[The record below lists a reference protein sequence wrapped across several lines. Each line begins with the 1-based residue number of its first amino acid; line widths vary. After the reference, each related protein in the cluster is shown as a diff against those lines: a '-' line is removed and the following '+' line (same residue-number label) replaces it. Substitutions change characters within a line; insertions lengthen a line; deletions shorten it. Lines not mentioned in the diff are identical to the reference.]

1 MTEPAITPELVAKHN
16 LTPEEYAHAKEIL
29 GGREP
34 SYTELGI
41 FSVMWSEHCSYKNTR
56 PLLKTFPTKSPKILV
71 GAGEENAGII
81 DIGDGLAI
89 AFKIESHNHPSAV
102 EPFQGAAT
110 GVGGIVRDIFTM
122 GARPVCAVNSLR
134 FGPITKE
141 IIPKNGKN
149 KSIESVQI
157 TQAGKIHFGVEVIIL
172 SEQQI
177 AADVIAAVPT
187 HIAKKY
193 HVVPVSKKKNS
204 LTIALA
210 DPSDFAT
217 IDNLT
222 HLLQSELEIKT
233 SSPEEIEAAIK
244 KYYSGNSETNGVQNQ
259 IANNRRLFAEVVSGI
274 AHYGNC
280 FGIPT
285 IAGEVYFDKS
295 YEGNPLVNAFCLGVL
310 RHEQIARGA
319 AKGIGNPVFYV
330 GPATGRDGL
339 AGAAFASKDLTEES
353 AEQQRGAVQVG
364 DPFMEKLV
372 CEACLELLATGCVAG
387 IQDMGAAGLTCS
399 TCETAARAGTGIEIE
414 LDKVPQ
420 RAPNMTSYEIML
432 SESQERM
439 LIIVHKGREAEV
451 KRIFDK
457 WDLPWAEVGFVTDTG
472 RMVVRH
478 GGKIVAD
485 IPAKKIADESPV
497 YQRESS
503 EPEYLKAVRAFRLDG
518 IPDTKT
524 PADDL
529 KKLLAWPSI
538 ASKNWVYRQYD
549 HQVRDGSVV
558 LPGSDAAVIRIKSD
572 SLPVMGGTG
581 DSPVASGNLPE
592 ASGRLVAGQNRP
604 VACSTQIPEK
614 LIAMT
619 VDCNGVYVYLDPYE
633 GAKAVVTEACRN
645 LACSGAVPL
654 GATDNLNMANPH
666 KPELFWQMRESVRGL
681 AEACKFFNAPVTGGN
696 CSLYNQ
702 NPSGPIDPTPTV
714 AVVGIVEKLEHVTTQ
729 WFKDEGDAIILL
741 GEIVD
746 ANDPILGLGGSA
758 YLQVI
763 HGKKT
768 GSPPRCD
775 LETAKTLHTTL
786 LGLIQSGLVKSAH
799 DCSDGGLAV
808 ALAESCISQLIARET
823 PRLIGATID
832 LSKVGQASSLS
843 EKETH
848 RQDACATMRL
858 DAFLFGETQSRVVIS
873 CKPLDTVKVVER
885 AKLMGVPAIQIG
897 KVGGD
902 KLTVKTTSGEF
913 SAPLI
918 ELHDAWWNS
927 IARAM
932 A

>member
-1 MTEPAITPELVAKHN
+1 MIFAMTEPAITPELVAKHN
-16 LTPEEYAHAKEIL
+16 LTPDEYANAKVIL

-81 DIGDGLAI
+81 DIGDGIAI

-122 GARPVCAVNSLR
+122 GARPICSVNSLR
-134 FGPITKE
+134 FGPIVEERPPSPRPSPTGE
-141 IIPKNGKN
+141 GEAGGING
-149 KSIESVQI
+149 
-157 TQAGKIHFGVEVIIL
+157 QARTVLPTASATGLPLPGGEGRGEG
-172 SEQQI
+172 EQDDS
-177 AADVIAAVPT
+177 AEGA
-187 HIAKKY
+187 
-193 HVVPVSKKKNS
+193 
-204 LTIALA
+204 
-210 DPSDFAT
+210 
-217 IDNLT
+217 NL
-222 HLLQSELEIKT
+222 K
-233 SSPEEIEAAIK
+233 
-244 KYYSGNSETNGVQNQ
+244 
-259 IANNRRLFAEVVSGI
+259 NNRRLFAGVVAGI

-339 AGAAFASKDLTEES
+339 AGAAFASQDLTEES

-372 CEACLELLATGCVAG
+372 CEACLELLATGAVAG

-420 RAPNMTSYEIML
+420 RAPNMSSYEIML

-439 LIIVHKGREAEV
+439 LIIVHKGREEEV

-457 WDLPWAEVGFVTDTG
+457 WDLPWSEVGFVTDTG

-478 GGKIVAD
+478 GGKVVAD

-497 YQRESS
+497 YQRDAQ
-503 EPEYLKAVRAFRLDG
+503 EPAYLKEVRAFRLDG
-518 IPDTKT
+518 I
-524 PADDL
+524 ADCRLPIADL
-529 KKLLAWPSI
+529 KKLLAWPTI

-549 HQVRDGSVV
+549 HMVRDGSVV
-558 LPGSDAAVIRIKSD
+558 LPGSDAAVIRIKGD
-572 SLPVMGGTG
+572 SLPVMSAELKSRVAEFTG
-581 DSPVASGNLPE
+581 
-592 ASGRLVAGQNRP
+592 
-604 VACSTQIPEK
+604 EK

-619 VDCNGVYVYLDPYE
+619 VDCNGAYVYLDPYE
-633 GAKAVVTEACRN
+633 GAKVAMAEACRN

-654 GATDNLNMANPH
+654 GTTDNLNMPSPM
-666 KPELFWQMRESVRGL
+666 KPELFWQMKESVRGL
-681 AEACKFFNAPVTGGN
+681 AEACRAFNAPVTGGN

-702 NPSGPIDPTPTV
+702 SPAGPIDPTPTV
-714 AVVGIVEKLEHVTTQ
+714 AVVGLIEKAEHVTTQ

-741 GEIVD
+741 GEVAD
-746 ANDPILGLGGSA
+746 ASDPLLGLGGSA

-799 DCSDGGLAV
+799 DCSEGGLAV
-808 ALAESCISQLIARET
+808 ALAESCISQLIARDT
-823 PRLIGATID
+823 PCLIGATIG
-832 LSKVGQASSLS
+832 LSGVAASRQSAANQTEEKNAALS
-843 EKETH
+843 
-848 RQDACATMRL
+848 RDAATTRL
-858 DAFLFGETQSRVVIS
+858 DALLFGETQSRIVIT
-873 CKPLDTVKVVER
+873 CKPLDATKAVER
-885 AKLMGVPAIQIG
+885 AKLMGVPAVRIG
-897 KVGGD
+897 TVGGD
-902 KLTVKTTSGEF
+902 KLTIKTTSGEV
-913 SAPLI
+913 SAPVA
-918 ELHDAWWNS
+918 ELHGVWWNS

-932 A
+932 G

>member
-41 FSVMWSEHCSYKNTR
+41 FSVMWSEHCSYKNTK

-81 DIGDGLAI
+81 DIGDDLAI

-122 GARPVCAVNSLR
+122 GARPIAALNSLR
-134 FGPITKE
+134 FGELSNP
-141 IIPKNGKN
+141 
-149 KSIESVQI
+149 
-157 TQAGKIHFGVEVIIL
+157 EV
-172 SEQQI
+172 
-177 AADVIAAVPT
+177 
-187 HIAKKY
+187 
-193 HVVPVSKKKNS
+193 
-204 LTIALA
+204 
-210 DPSDFAT
+210 
-217 IDNLT
+217 
-222 HLLQSELEIKT
+222 
-233 SSPEEIEAAIK
+233 
-244 KYYSGNSETNGVQNQ
+244 
-259 IANNRRLFAEVVSGI
+259 RRLFSGVVSGI

-310 RHEQIARGA
+310 RHDQIARGA

-339 AGAAFASKDLTEES
+339 AGAAFASQDLTDES
-353 AEQQRGAVQVG
+353 AQQQRGAVQVG

-414 LDKVPQ
+414 LNKVPQ
-420 RAPNMTSYEIML
+420 RVPNMSSYEIML

-439 LIIVHKGREAEV
+439 LIIVKKGHEAEV

-457 WDLPWAEVGFVTDTG
+457 WDLPWAEVGVVTDTG

-478 GGKIVAD
+478 NGKVVAD

-497 YQRESS
+497 YQRASQ
-503 EPEYLKAVRAFRLDG
+503 EPAYLKEVRAFRLEG
-518 IPDTKT
+518 IADTKS
-524 PADDL
+524 PMDDL

-549 HQVRDGSVV
+549 HMVRDNSIVC
-558 LPGSDAAVIRIKSD
+558 PGSDAAVLRIKADCVPQCESNPAAAKVPD
-572 SLPVMGGTG
+572 
-581 DSPVASGNLPE
+581 
-592 ASGRLVAGQNRP
+592 
-604 VACSTQIPEK
+604 K
-614 LIAMT
+614 FIAMS

-633 GAKAVVTEACRN
+633 GGKAAMAECCRN

-666 KPELFWQMRESVRGL
+666 KPELFWQMQESVRGL
-681 AEACKFFNAPVTGGN
+681 ADGCRAFNAPVTGGN

-714 AVVGIVEKLEHVTTQ
+714 AVVGLIEKPEHITTQ

-741 GEIVD
+741 GTPVD
-746 ANDPILGLGGSA
+746 TADPILGLGGSA

-775 LETAKTLHTTL
+775 LDVAKTLHTSL
-786 LGLIQSGLVKSAH
+786 LGLIHTGDIKSAH
-799 DCSDGGLAV
+799 DCSDGGLAA
-808 ALAESCISQLIARET
+808 ALAESCISELIAKDT
-823 PRLIGATID
+823 PRLLGATVD
-832 LSKVGQASSLS
+832 LSEIKDV
-843 EKETH
+843 
-848 RQDACATMRL
+848 RL
-858 DAFLFGETQSRVVIS
+858 DALLFGETQSRVVIS
-873 CKPLDTVKVVER
+873 TKAINATKVIER
-885 AKLMGVPAIQIG
+885 AKLLGVPAVQIG
-897 KVGGD
+897 TVGGD
-902 KLTVKTTSGEF
+902 KLTIKTSAGEF
-913 SAPLI
+913 SAPLT
-918 ELHDAWWNS
+918 ELHDGWWNS

>member
-16 LTPEEYAHAKEIL
+16 LTPDEYAHVKQIL
-29 GGREP
+29 GREP

-56 PLLKTFPTKSPKILV
+56 PLLKTFPTKSKKILV

-122 GARPVCAVNSLR
+122 GARPICSVNSLR
-134 FGPITKE
+134 FGPITK
-141 IIPKNGKN
+141 PVVGD
-149 KSIESVQI
+149 
-157 TQAGKIHFGVEVIIL
+157 
-172 SEQQI
+172 
-177 AADVIAAVPT
+177 DVR
-187 HIAKKY
+187 
-193 HVVPVSKKKNS
+193 S
-204 LTIALA
+204 LTSKSEI
-210 DPSDFAT
+210 
-217 IDNLT
+217 N
-222 HLLQSELEIKT
+222 QSLVT
-233 SSPEEIEAAIK
+233 SAP
-244 KYYSGNSETNGVQNQ
+244 TNGEEEATLN
-259 IANNRRLFAEVVSGI
+259 NNRRLFAGVVSGI

-285 IAGEVYFDKS
+285 IAGEVYFDKC

-339 AGAAFASKDLTEES
+339 AGASFASQDLTEES
-353 AEQQRGAVQVG
+353 SERQRGAVQVG

-372 CEACLELLATGCVAG
+372 CEACLELLATGAVAG

-420 RAPNMTSYEIML
+420 RAPNMTSYDLML

-439 LIIVHKGREAEV
+439 LIIVHKGREEEV

-457 WDLPWAEVGFVTDTG
+457 WDLPWSEIGFVTDTG
-472 RMVVRH
+472 RMVVKQH
-478 GGKIVAD
+478 GKVVAD

-497 YQRESS
+497 YQRDSR

-518 IPDTKT
+518 IADTT
-524 PADDL
+524 NPAADL
-529 KKLLAWPSI
+529 KKLLSWPTI

-549 HQVRDGSVV
+549 HMVRDGSVV
-558 LPGSDAAVIRIKSD
+558 CPGSDAAVLRIKAD
-572 SLPVMGGTG
+572 SLPELVGR
-581 DSPVASGNLPE
+581 DSVEPKSSKKTAREDS
-592 ASGRLVAGQNRP
+592 RP
-604 VACSTQIPEK
+604 TVPEK
-614 LIAMT
+614 LIALT
-619 VDCNGVYVYLDPYE
+619 VDCNGAYVYLDPYE
-633 GAKAVVTEACRN
+633 GAKTAMAEACRN

-654 GATDNLNMANPH
+654 GTTDNLNMPSPM
-666 KPELFWQMRESVRGL
+666 KPELFWQMKESVRGL
-681 AEACKFFNAPVTGGN
+681 AEACRVFNAPVTGGN

-702 NPSGPIDPTPTV
+702 SPAGPIDPTPTV
-714 AVVGIVEKLEHVTTQ
+714 AVVGIIEKPEHVTTQ

-741 GEIVD
+741 GGAVD
-746 ANDPILGLGGSA
+746 QDDPLLGLGGSA
-758 YLQVI
+758 YLQVV
-763 HGKKT
+763 HGQKNGT
-768 GSPPRCD
+768 PPRCD

-799 DCSDGGLAV
+799 DCSEGGLAV
-808 ALAESCISQLIARET
+808 CLAESCISQLVARET
-823 PRLIGATID
+823 PRLIGAKVD
-832 LSKVGQASSLS
+832 LSEVSQQRAAGVPPAEPSSTSDSRGQNC
-843 EKETH
+843 
-848 RQDACATMRL
+848 RQDAGSTLRL
-858 DAFLFGETQSRVVIS
+858 DALLFGETQSRVVIT
-873 CKPLDTVKVVER
+873 CKPLDAVKVVER
-885 AKLMGVPAIQIG
+885 SMLMGVPAAPIG
-897 KVGGD
+897 RVGGD
-902 KLTVKTTSGEF
+902 QLAVKTAAGEF
-913 SAPLI
+913 SVPVA
-918 ELHDAWWNS
+918 ELHDVWWNS
-927 IARAM
+927 ITRAM

>member
-1 MTEPAITPELVAKHN
+1 MTELTITPELVAKHN
-16 LTPEEYAHAKEIL
+16 LTPEEYTHVKEVL
-29 GGREP
+29 GRVP

-81 DIGDGLAI
+81 DIGDGIAI

-122 GARPVCAVNSLR
+122 GARPICSVNSLR
-134 FGPITKE
+134 FGPIT
-141 IIPKNGKN
+141 
-149 KSIESVQI
+149 ESAECEVQS
-157 TQAGKIHFGVEVIIL
+157 AEC
-172 SEQQI
+172 
-177 AADVIAAVPT
+177 AA
-187 HIAKKY
+187 
-193 HVVPVSKKKNS
+193 S
-204 LTIALA
+204 
-210 DPSDFAT
+210 PSDDSALCT
-217 IDNLT
+217 
-222 HLLQSELEIKT
+222 
-233 SSPEEIEAAIK
+233 P
-244 KYYSGNSETNGVQNQ
+244 NSAL
-259 IANNRRLFAEVVSGI
+259 ANNRRLFAGVVAGI

-339 AGAAFASKDLTEES
+339 AGAAFASQDLTEES
-353 AEQQRGAVQVG
+353 SEQQRGAVQVG

-372 CEACLELLATGCVAG
+372 CEACLELLATGAVAG

-439 LIIVHKGREAEV
+439 LIIVHKGREEEV

-457 WDLPWAEVGFVTDTG
+457 WDLPWSEIGFVTDTG

-497 YQRESS
+497 YQREAR
-503 EPEYLKAVRAFRLDG
+503 EPEYLKEVRAFRLDG
-518 IPDTKT
+518 I
-524 PADDL
+524 ADCQLPIADL
-529 KKLLAWPSI
+529 KKLLTWPTI

-549 HQVRDGSVV
+549 HMVRDGSVV
-558 LPGSDAAVIRIKSD
+558 CPGSDAAVLRIKAD
-572 SLPVMGGTG
+572 SLPDLVGR
-581 DSPVASGNLPE
+581 DSVEPK
-592 ASGRLVAGQNRP
+592 
-604 VACSTQIPEK
+604 IPEK
-614 LIAMT
+614 LIAMS
-619 VDCNGVYVYLDPYE
+619 VDGNGAYVYLDPYE
-633 GAKAVVTEACRN
+633 GGKIVVTEACRN

-654 GATDNLNMANPH
+654 GTTDNLNMPSPM
-666 KPELFWQMRESVRGL
+666 KPELFWQIAESVRGL
-681 AEACKFFNAPVTGGN
+681 AEACRAFNAPVTGGN

-702 NPSGPIDPTPTV
+702 SQFGPIDPTPTV
-714 AVVGIVEKLEHVTTQ
+714 VVVGLIEKPEHVTTQ

-741 GEIVD
+741 GEIAD
-746 ANDPILGLGGSA
+746 KTDPILGLGGSA

-775 LETAKTLHTTL
+775 FETAKTLHTTL

-799 DCSDGGLAV
+799 DCSEGGLAV
-808 ALAESCISQLIARET
+808 CLAESCISQLVARET
-823 PRLIGATID
+823 PRLIGATVD
-832 LSKVGQASSLS
+832 LVAQASCLS
-843 EKETH
+843 VAKENADSETH
-848 RQDACATMRL
+848 RQDACATTRL
-858 DAFLFGETQSRVVIS
+858 DALLFGETQSRIVIT
-873 CKPLDTVKVVER
+873 CKPLDAVKVVGR
-885 AKLMGVPAIQIG
+885 AKLMGVPAVQIG

-902 KLTVKTTSGEF
+902 KLTVKTAGGEF
-913 SAPLI
+913 SAPLA

>member
-16 LTPEEYAHAKEIL
+16 LTPEEYAHAVEIL
-29 GGREP
+29 GRTP

-41 FSVMWSEHCSYKNTR
+41 FSVMWSEHCSYKNTK
-56 PLLKTFPTKSPKILV
+56 PLLKTFPTKSRKILV

-81 DIGDGLAI
+81 DIGDGIAI

-102 EPFQGAAT
+102 EPFQGATT

-122 GARPVCAVNSLR
+122 GARPICAVNSLR
-134 FGPITKE
+134 FGPITEEKAE
-141 IIPKNGKN
+141 SGKR
-149 KSIESVQI
+149 KAEM
-157 TQAGKIHFGVEVIIL
+157 
-172 SEQQI
+172 
-177 AADVIAAVPT
+177 
-187 HIAKKY
+187 
-193 HVVPVSKKKNS
+193 
-204 LTIALA
+204 
-210 DPSDFAT
+210 
-217 IDNLT
+217 
-222 HLLQSELEIKT
+222 
-233 SSPEEIEAAIK
+233 
-244 KYYSGNSETNGVQNQ
+244 
-259 IANNRRLFAEVVSGI
+259 ANNRRLFAGVVSGI

-339 AGAAFASKDLTEES
+339 AGAAFASQDLTEES

-372 CEACLELLATGCVAG
+372 CEACLELLATGAVAG

-439 LIIVHKGREAEV
+439 LIIVHKGREEEV

-457 WDLPWAEVGFVTDTG
+457 WDLPWSEVGVVTDTG

-497 YQRESS
+497 YQRDLK
-503 EPEYLKAVRAFRLDG
+503 EPEYLKEVRAFRLDG
-518 IPDTKT
+518 IADTKN

-529 KKLLAWPSI
+529 KKLLAWPTI
-538 ASKNWVYRQYD
+538 ASKNWIYRQYD
-549 HQVRDGSVV
+549 HMVRDGSVV
-558 LPGSDAAVIRIKSD
+558 CPGSDAAVLRIKTD
-572 SLPVMGGTG
+572 SLPELNGK
-581 DSPVASGNLPE
+581 
-592 ASGRLVAGQNRP
+592 
-604 VACSTQIPEK
+604 STPEK
-614 LIAMT
+614 FIAMS
-619 VDCNGVYVYLDPYE
+619 VDGNGTYVYLDPYE
-633 GAKAVVTEACRN
+633 GGKIVVTEACRN

-654 GATDNLNMANPH
+654 GTTDNLNMPSPM
-666 KPELFWQMRESVRGL
+666 KPELFWQIAESVRGL
-681 AEACKFFNAPVTGGN
+681 AEACRAFNAPVTGGN

-702 NPSGPIDPTPTV
+702 SPNGPIDPTPTV
-714 AVVGIVEKLEHVTTQ
+714 VVVGLIEKPEHVTTQ
-729 WFKDEGDAIILL
+729 WFKDEGDAIVLL

-746 ANDPILGLGGSA
+746 KADRIFGLGGSA

-775 LETAKTLHTTL
+775 FETAKTLHTTL

-799 DCSDGGLAV
+799 DCSEGGLAV
-808 ALAESCISQLIARET
+808 CLAESCISQLVARKT
-823 PRLIGATID
+823 PRLIGATVD
-832 LSKVGQASSLS
+832 LSGIKDV
-843 EKETH
+843 
-848 RQDACATMRL
+848 RL
-858 DAFLFGETQSRVVIS
+858 DALLFGETQSRIVIT

-885 AKLMGVPAIQIG
+885 AKLMGVPAVQIG
-897 KVGGD
+897 EVGGD
-902 KLTVKTTSGEF
+902 KLTVKTATGEF
-913 SAPLI
+913 SAPLT